1 MEVFEKILISIIY
14 FFIGVIVTALIMG
27 AFITIF
33 YFVGPILLFLGVIMV
48 IASFTS
54 LGMLI
59 CERVFDI
66 DLKD

>member
-1 MEVFEKILISIIY
+1 M
-14 FFIGVIVTALIMG
+14 ALIMG

-33 YFVGPILLFLGVIMV
+33 YFIGPILLFLGVIIV

-54 LGMLI
+54 LGFLI

-66 DLKD
+66 DLKDYI

>member
-1 MEVFEKILISIIY
+1 MEVFEKILIGIIY

-33 YFVGPILLFLGVIMV
+33 YFIGPILLFLGVIIV

-66 DLKD
+66 YLKD